1 MIIEQ
6 LILSLIYFAFNYL
19 DFILIFLVAAIL
31 MHCFCDDAIVVSK
44 KRTLLF
50 GAGNLV
56 LSIGIAVSQLFTGY
70 IYGYIVG
77 FISRKLQ
84 QEIDY
89 VATMESF
96 YYIQSIPLYLWTAF
110 MIAFRKGSGVKKTV
124 LRMIGSFCFFWLFST
139 ACAIPGALIRYG
151 VTEIGLFSKHLTE
164 VTIFDLTVNEISRCA
179 FQLVLLLILYFG
191 FYRKGVALRLRKVDA
206 AALVVYYI
214 ILRVLVELFSLAEKE
229 NIPLGSGNPAVRIIL
244 ISAMLLLIVMIP
256 VLLVRTRL
264 GASYKEMN
272 TYQQNFL
279 EAELNASRQYKAAQ
293 EDTRAFRHDVQNN
306 LTAIAMLMQE
316 GKIDE
321 AERYLNDMR
330 TEVNALSPKVV
341 SGDDMVDSLISSKL
355 AKMSENGIRFSMD
368 GVIDGGLNWKPM
380 DICTVFA
387 NLLDNAIEAASQ
399 TEDGFIRLECKK
411 TGHHRLIRASNS
423 CKENVDC
430 ESLLSGESHITS
442 KADKSLHGYG
452 IGNIRKTVEKYGGM
466 MQISCAER
474 VFTMELLLAK

>member
-1 MIIEQ
+1 MIIVQ
-6 LILSLIYFAFNYL
+6 LIWSLIYYVFNFL
-19 DFILIFLVAAIL
+19 DFVLIFLGIAIL

-50 GAGNLV
+50 SAGSLV
-56 LSIGIAVSQLFTGY
+56 ILIGITVSQVFSGY
-70 IYGYIVG
+70 IYGCIVG
-77 FISRKLQ
+77 FISKKLQ

-89 VATMESF
+89 GSAMDI
-96 YYIQSIPLYLWTAF
+96 YYILQSIPMYLWMTF
-110 MIAFRKGSGVKKTV
+110 MIAFRKGSGVKKIF
-124 LRMIGSFCFFWLFST
+124 LRMIGSFCIFLLFST
-139 ACAIPGALIRYG
+139 ACSIPKELIQYG
-151 VTEIGLFSKHLTE
+151 VNETGMFSKHLTE
-164 VTIFDLTVNEISRCA
+164 VSLFDLAVLEISRCA
-179 FQLVLLLILYFG
+179 FQIVLVLILYYG
-191 FYRKGVALRLRKVDA
+191 FYRKGVALRMRKVDV
-206 AALVVYYI
+206 AALIAYYLM
-214 ILRVLVELFSLAEKE
+214 LRGLTVLFHQVEKE
-229 NIPLGSGNPAVRIIL
+229 EIQLGGGNPAVRIVL
-244 ISAMLLLIVMIP
+244 IASMLLLIVMIP

-264 GASYKEMN
+264 SASYKELN
-272 TYQQNFL
+272 AYQQNFL

-316 GKIDE
+316 GRIDE

-442 KADKSLHGYG
+442 KEDKSLHGYG

>member
-1 MIIEQ
+1 MIEQ
-6 LILSLIYFAFNYL
+6 LIWSLIYYVFNFL

-31 MHCFCDDAIVVSK
+31 MHCFCNDAIVVSK

-50 GAGNLV
+50 GAGCLV
-56 LSIGIAVSQLFTGY
+56 IFIGITVSQFFTSY

-77 FISRKLQ
+77 FISSKLH
-84 QEIDY
+84 QEMDFGEAMD
-89 VATMESF
+89 VF
-96 YYIQSIPLYLWTAF
+96 LFLQSIPLYLWTAF
-110 MIAFRKGSGVKKTV
+110 MIAFRKGSGVKKTI

-139 ACAIPGALIRYG
+139 ACAIPGGLIRYC
-151 VTEIGLFSKHLTE
+151 VTETGMFSKHITE
-164 VTIFDLTVNEISRCA
+164 VSLFDFAVNEISRCV

-191 FYRKGVALRLRKVDA
+191 FYRKGVALRMRKVDVV
-206 AALVVYYI
+206 ALVVYYI
-214 ILRVLVELFSLAEKE
+214 ILRVQVELFRMAEKE
-229 NIPLGSGNPAVRIIL
+229 DVPLGSGSLAVRSML
-244 ISAMLLLIVMIP
+244 IAAMIMLIVMIP
-256 VLLVRTRL
+256 VLLVRNRIS
-264 GASYKEMN
+264 ASYKELS

-279 EAELNASRQYKAAQ
+279 EAELNASRQYKEAQ

-316 GKIDE
+316 GRIDE

-423 CKENVDC
+423 CRENVDC

-442 KADKSLHGYG
+442 KEDKSLHGYG